1 MAKLKQDL
9 QQVTKQLKAL
19 AKKTESLV
27 KAVDKLDK
35 QKAAKKSKATTKA
48 KPKRKKATA
57 RKATARKATAK
68 KATKKTTK
76 KTTTKKKVSTGSPA
90 NQVLKIIKR
99 SKKGVH
105 VSALMQKTGFG
116 EGSVRNIVYKAT
128 KAGEIKRTGRGVYA
142 GT

>member
-1 MAKLKQDL
+1 MAKLTQDL
-9 QQVTKQLKAL
+9 QQVAMQLKAL
-19 AKKTESLV
+19 TKKTETLV
-27 KAVDKLDK
+27 KAAGKLDK
-35 QKAAKKSKATTKA
+35 QKAAKKPKATTKA
-48 KPKRKKATA
+48 KPKRKQAEV
-57 RKATARKATAK
+57 K
-68 KATKKTTK
+68 KAMKKTID
-76 KTTTKKKVSTGSPA
+76 KKKVSTDSPT
-90 NQVLKIIKR
+90 NQLLKIIKR

>member
-19 AKKTESLV
+19 TKKTESLV

-35 QKAAKKSKATTKA
+35 QKAVKKSKATTKA
-48 KPKRKKATA
+48 KPKRKKAA
-57 RKATARKATAK
+57 AK
-68 KATKKTTK
+68 KATTKKATK
-76 KTTTKKKVSTGSPA
+76 KTTTKKKVATGSPA

>member
-19 AKKTESLV
+19 AKKTESLLKV
-27 KAVDKLDK
+27 VDKLDK
-35 QKAAKKSKATTKA
+35 KKPAKKSKATTKA
-48 KPKRKKATA
+48 KPKRKNVS
-57 RKATARKATAK
+57 AK
-68 KATKKTTK
+68 KATKKK
-76 KTTTKKKVSTGSPA
+76 ATTKKKIATDSPA
-90 NQVLKIIKR
+90 SQVLKIIKR

-105 VSALMQKTGFG
+105 VSALMEKTGFG

-128 KAGEIKRTGRGVYA
+128 KAGQIKRTGRGVYA

>member
-48 KPKRKKATA
+48 KPKRKKAAT
-57 RKATARKATAK
+57 RKAATRKA
-68 KATKKTTK
+68 TK
-76 KTTTKKKVSTGSPA
+76 KTTTKKKVATGSPA

-142 GT
+142 WT